1 MDHVYLHNFRGFS
14 DTLVPLCDVNFLAGE
29 NSTGKTS
36 FLSVLKL
43 LRSASFWPRQEFNTE
58 DVQFGHFDDIFSGK
72 PEDEAKFRVG
82 FSSSVRNDVKKNGS
96 KGFQLDVLEF
106 RNQNGRP
113 ILCRYVL
120 RQGSTLLHILWED
133 GVPRFSIQKVSD
145 FENKFDDSTAGI
157 AQFLKSEMRRTSG
170 FESLPVNTPCDHSHL
185 FSVVLAIDNTE
196 KLFRSMLRFQPRFS
210 ADLVWIAPI
219 RSKPQRTYDS
229 YEKNY
234 SPEGAHT
241 PYVLRTRL
249 GRASSSRAFRDL
261 LEKFGELSGLFRTV
275 KVKEYGKDDTAPF
288 EVLIVLTRKK
298 LKLNAVGYGVSQAL
312 PVVVELLTRPKGAEF
327 AIQQPEVHLHPKAQ
341 AALGELIWSLA
352 HHQGKKFL
360 IETHSDFLIDS
371 FRFSASAAKGAQ
383 TTSQVLF
390 FERSNSGNRIYS
402 IPIAHDGSFSS
413 EQPDSFRNFFINE
426 SLRLLSL

>member
-43 LRSASFWPRQEFNTE
+43 LRSQLFWFHQEFNTE

-82 FSSSVRNDVKKNGS
+82 FSSSVKKDVKTNGS

-113 ILCRYVL
+113 MVCRYVS

-133 GVPRFSIQKVSD
+133 GVPRFSFQEGSD

-157 AQFLKSEMRRTSG
+157 DQFLKSEMRRTSG
-170 FESLPVNTPCDHSHL
+170 FESLPVNTRRDDSDL
-185 FSVVLAIDNTE
+185 FLVLLAISGTKE
-196 KLFRSMLRFQPRFS
+196 FPPPMIPLRRGFG

-234 SPEGAHT
+234 SPEGARM

-249 GRASSSRAFRDL
+249 GRASTSDALRVS
-261 LEKFGELSGLFRTV
+261 LEKFGASSGLFRTV

-288 EVLIVLTRKK
+288 EVLIVLTSKK
-298 LKLNAVGYGVSQAL
+298 LKLDAVGYGVSQVL
-312 PVVVELLTRPKGAEF
+312 PVVVELLTQREGAEF

-352 HHQGKKFL
+352 HDEGKKFL
-360 IETHSDFLIDS
+360 IETHSDFLIDR
-371 FRFSASAAKGAQ
+371 FRLSASTAEGAH

-390 FERSNSGNRIYS
+390 FERSNSGNRFHS
-402 IPIAHDGSFSS
+402 IPIARDGSFSS